1 MERRPRQIQA
11 TQGDME
17 RFVGRLWIREQFMTE
32 EVEKLARELEEAR
45 REIERLEEQIGTS
58 P

>member
-1 MERRPRQIQA
+1 MERRPPRQIQA

-45 REIERLEEQIGTS
+45 REIEKLKGERSE
-58 P
+58 